1 MLKSSI
7 LKTVVLVLAFALFLL
22 PAGAVKGDVDR
33 TKTDGAEASSAGS
46 NSSDA
51 VEPALSLT
59 LEESIKMAVENHPDI
74 AVAKIEHEQA
84 RADLRKARREAR
96 DINDLREMPGMSG
109 LYSYDVYL
117 AERVLPKAMEMA
129 EVLSDKG
136 LEFKTSLIKFQV
148 ENAYYGVLKAERE
161 MQNAMDSLSRA
172 REQLRLAKVGLDV
185 GVNAQVDVLGAEV
198 LVASQEMAVTFAS
211 NSLKQARMDFNNLIG
226 LALDDEAK
234 LTSSFNFAPLEF
246 NLDEIKEMAK
256 EKDITYIQLHENY
269 KVQQETFNLARG
281 YYTPNVYTYQ
291 EAERNYNIA
300 KLKLQNADQELELK
314 IRKAYLN
321 TEAAKERYKLME
333 KSVEQSRESYRLT
346 KLRYEVGMATLL
358 DIERSS
364 GELDNAKA
372 ELLSAIYDYNLA
384 AAMLQ
389 HGLFDLGGMGNDR

>member
-1 MLKSSI
+1 
-7 LKTVVLVLAFALFLL
+7 
-22 PAGAVKGDVDR
+22 
-33 TKTDGAEASSAGS
+33 
-46 NSSDA
+46 
-51 VEPALSLT
+51 
-59 LEESIKMAVENHPDI
+59 
-74 AVAKIEHEQA
+74 
-84 RADLRKARREAR
+84 
-96 DINDLREMPGMSG
+96 
-109 LYSYDVYL
+109 
-117 AERVLPKAMEMA
+117 
-129 EVLSDKG
+129 
-136 LEFKTSLIKFQV
+136 
-148 ENAYYGVLKAERE
+148 
-161 MQNAMDSLSRA
+161 
-172 REQLRLAKVGLDV
+172 
-185 GVNAQVDVLGAEV
+185 
-198 LVASQEMAVTFAS
+198 
-211 NSLKQARMDFNNLIG
+211 LKQARMDFNNLIG

>member
-59 LEESIKMAVENHPDI
+59 LEESIKMAVEKHPDI

-84 RADLRKARREAR
+84 RADLRKARRDAK
-96 DINDLREMPGMSG
+96 DINDLRKMPGMPG

-117 AERVLPKAMEMA
+117 AERVLPKTMEML

-136 LEFKTSLIKFQV
+136 LEFRTNLVKFQV

-161 MQNAMDSLSRA
+161 LQNSIDSLSRA

-198 LVASQEMAVTFAS
+198 LAASQELAVTFAK
-211 NSLKQARMDFNNLIG
+211 NALQQARMDFNNLIG
-226 LALDDEAK
+226 LALDDEVK
-234 LTSSFNFAPLEF
+234 LTSSFSFAPVEF

-256 EKDITYIQLHENY
+256 EKDITYIQLHESY
-269 KVQQETFNLARG
+269 KVQTEAFNLAKG

-291 EAERNYNIA
+291 EAERDYNMA
-300 KLKLQNADQELELK
+300 KLKLQNADQELDLK

-333 KSVEQSRESYRLT
+333 KSVEQARESYRLT
-346 KLRYEVGMATLL
+346 KLRHEVGMATLL
-358 DIERSS
+358 DIERAS
-364 GELDNAKA
+364 GELDNAKT

-389 HGLFDLGGMGNDR
+389 HGLFDLGGMSNGR